1 MLEGQK
7 RSSEV
12 CIQVSDSRTCAIER
26 LNAAPL
32 DPLEPALVPLL
43 APRIQQEGHTTRL
56 VVDLTIASWNP
67 VMTWLQYVDVILCE
81 LVSA

>member
-12 CIQVSDSRTCAIER
+12 CIQVSDSRTCEIER

-56 VVDLTIASWNP
+56 VDLTIASWNP
-67 VMTWLQYVDVILCE
+67 VMKWLQYVDVIRCE

>member
-32 DPLEPALVPLL
+32 DPLKPALVPLL

-56 VVDLTIASWNP
+56 VDQNSASWNQA
-67 VMTWLQYVDVILCE
+67 MNWLRNIAALRCDM
-81 LVSA
+81 VSA